1 MTDFEKQMA
10 KEKAEELVYKF
21 IEKDLV
27 NPNRFDYELELE
39 VWSSSVQFESAKQC
53 ALIAVDGIIEA
64 ITHIYETYE
73 YRDFWIQVKKE
84 IEAM

>member
-1 MTDFEKQMA
+1 MTDFEKQRA

-21 IEKDLV
+21 IEKNLV
-27 NPNRFDYELELE
+27 NANRFDYQLELE

>member
-1 MTDFEKQMA
+1 MTDFEKQRA

-27 NPNRFDYELELE
+27 NPNRFEYELELE

-73 YRDFWIQVKKE
+73 YRDFWKKKKKE

>member
-1 MTDFEKQMA
+1 MTPE
-10 KEKAEELVYKF
+10 EKAEELVYKF
-21 IEKDLV
+21 IEKELV
-27 NPNRFDYELELE
+27 NTYYFDDELWLE
-39 VWSSSVQFESAKQC
+39 VYSSDLEFQNAKQC
-53 ALIAVDGIIEA
+53 ALITVNKIIEA